1 MLQVTSRPENT
12 CQTARLST
20 WQISMAGSIPHA
32 FIEDLLARIDIVDV
46 IEPRLKLKKTGQNY
60 QALCPFHNE
69 KTPSFSVNQVKQ
81 FYYCFGCQAS
91 GDALKFL
98 MEHDRMEF
106 VQAVESLASM
116 AGMEVPRETT
126 NESSQ
131 RQEKRKSLYE
141 VLQNV
146 CTYYK
151 TQLREHEHRS
161 RAVDYL
167 KGRGLS
173 GEIARDFAI
182 GFAPDGWDNVY
193 RKLAVTNADRQL
205 LIDSGMLVEKEEED
219 KVYDRFRNRI
229 MFPIR
234 DRQGRVIAFGGRVL
248 GDDKPKYLN
257 SPETQIF
264 HKSRELYGLHE
275 AMRASRRIERVLVVE
290 GYMDVIALAQ
300 HGVKNAVATL
310 GTATSREHLE
320 RLYRLVPEIV
330 FCFDGDDAGQKAAWK
345 ALQEALPLMKDGLSA
360 KFLFLPQGEDP
371 DSMIRQEGN
380 SRFISRVDSAQHLPQ
395 FFFQDLSGQVELDSM
410 EGKAKLSKLA
420 MPLIGAI
427 PEGVFKQLMIDEL
440 AKLTGLAA
448 DRLVNVATPK
458 ERARPFQQKTP
469 APPQRQRESTQLSLA
484 DSAIALL
491 FRQPELVHEC
501 SDGEYEQLQALE
513 DENCT
518 LLLELVRKIQL
529 DSGISAVM
537 LLSQQQDGPHFDKL
551 RGLAERD
558 HLLQPGD
565 LPAEYKGII
574 QKLLSQIKIQDFQQL
589 KRRIDQTSMADLS
602 PEERQKIQDA
612 INSRKHIKSE

>member
-1 MLQVTSRPENT
+1 
-12 CQTARLST
+12 
-20 WQISMAGSIPHA
+20 MAGSIPHG
-32 FIEDLLARIDIVDV
+32 FIEDLLARIDIVDI
-46 IEPRLKLKKTGQNY
+46 IEPRLKLKKAGQNY

-106 VQAVESLASM
+106 VQAVESLAAT
-116 AGMEVPRETT
+116 AGMEVPRES

-141 VLQNV
+141 VLQNT
-146 CTYYK
+146 CSYYK

-161 RAVDYL
+161 LAVDYL
-167 KGRGLS
+167 KGRGVS

-182 GFAPDGWDNVY
+182 GFAPPGWDNVY
-193 RKLAVTNADRQL
+193 LKLAVTNADRQL

-219 KVYDRFRNRI
+219 KVYDRFRSRI

-234 DRQGRVIAFGGRVL
+234 DRQGRVIAFGGRAL

-264 HKSRELYGLHE
+264 HKGRELYGLHE
-275 AMRASRRIERVLVVE
+275 AMRQRGRFERILVVE

-300 HGVKNAVATL
+300 HGVKNTVATL
-310 GTATSREHLE
+310 GTATSRDHLE
-320 RLYRLVPEIV
+320 RLFRLVPEIV
-330 FCFDGDDAGQKAAWK
+330 FCFDGDDAGQNAAWK

-360 KFLFLPQGEDP
+360 KFLFLPRGEDP

-380 SRFISRVDSAQHLPQ
+380 GQFVSRIQSAQHLPE
-395 FFFQDLSGQVELDSM
+395 FFFQNLSGQVELDSM
-410 EGKAKLSKLA
+410 DGKAKLSKLA
-420 MPLIGAI
+420 MPLIGEI

-458 ERARPFQQKTP
+458 DRGRSFQTRTSP
-469 APPQRQRESTQLSLA
+469 TTAAPQRRRQSAQLSLA

-491 FRQPELVHEC
+491 LRQPDLVDEC
-501 SDGEYEQLQALE
+501 SDEEYAQLKALQ
-513 DENCT
+513 DSNCT
-518 LLLELVRKIQL
+518 VLLELIHTIQL
-529 DSGISAVM
+529 DSGIPAVR
-537 LLSQQQDGPHFDKL
+537 LLSQQQDSPHFDKL

-558 HLLQPGD
+558 HLLQPDD
-565 LPAEYKGII
+565 LPAEYKGVI
-574 QKLLSQIKIQDFQQL
+574 QKLLAQIKIQNFQQL
-589 KRRIDQTSMADLS
+589 KSQIDQTSMADLD
-602 PEERQKIQDA
+602 PEERQKIKDA
-612 INSRKHIKSE
+612 ITASKDMKSE